1 MNERI
6 DGRGKR
12 VPETNLSV
20 FLRSHAPDV
29 FKAEAQDILGQL
41 APWGTLDDAV
51 LRQADPQLL
60 ARIDCLSG
68 AGLDLF
74 RVLRGEKPRK
84 TTHSRQN
91 VSASLRQKL
100 HEHQGQLSA
109 AIYPVGHIV
118 PVMAWIYWGSIEAW
132 VEGRPDR
139 LCAPKGYWQQRANQS
154 AALLRWAETHPGEPL
169 THATLNAAGLHALAT
184 ALDVA
189 ALIALAAELGLER
202 DLKKRPNGFW
212 THTAVIDAYAELCRT
227 RGITLSSTALIAMG
241 GVGCTLFGR
250 ARQLFGTFAAF
261 QVAVM
266 ARYPDIKPPDR
277 PTAQDGRRLDSWQEV
292 VAYNAMRVAFP
303 DAVIDTHVLLAGTRR
318 SCDFVLNGSCYVE
331 VLRLGKTEMATPRN
345 ADARKYAAQ
354 WSAKMALYQ
363 ALGVTPVMIE
373 PDDIHRPERL
383 AARMAEIA
391 AQLALPMHPL
401 PAASGEVV
409 RAKGYWNFGTLCAAV
424 AEVANAVGRWPTHAE
439 LTTAGYGH
447 ATNLL
452 RKPGMAARVASEIGR
467 ALLHQKGVWSE
478 ETIVAG
484 FAAWAVEHGRYP
496 TGDDLVADGLHLLHG
511 ARRRLFAGRPE
522 ELRARVEQRC
532 GKALPR
538 RRGQK

>member
-1 MNERI
+1 MDDYRAPRWLVGGNAQTIWPALFGRRPDGAPPCWRRERWDTP
-6 DGRGKR
+6 DGDF
-12 VPETNLSV
+12 VDADWQE
-20 FLRSHAPDV
+20 
-29 FKAEAQDILGQL
+29 
-41 APWGTLDDAV
+41 DDAV
-51 LRQADPQLL
+51 
-60 ARIDCLSG
+60 
-68 AGLDLF
+68 
-74 RVLRGEKPRK
+74 
-84 TTHSRQN
+84 
-91 VSASLRQKL
+91 
-100 HEHQGQLSA
+100 
-109 AIYPVGHIV
+109 
-118 PVMAWIYWGSIEAW
+118 
-132 VEGRPDR
+132 RPD
-139 LCAPKGYWQQRANQS
+139 APLLVLFHGLEGSSSSHYARAFAGWARRHGWRFVVPHFRGCSGEMNRAPRAYHSGDFEEIGWMLAQARRRPAGRVVAVGVS
-154 AALLRWAETHPGEPL
+154 LGGNALLRWAETHPGEPL

-409 RAKGYWNFGTLCAAV
+409 RAKGHWNFGTLCAAV